1 MWDEERRVP
10 TPESKILTPHPLT
23 HFPTPP
29 LRMYY
34 YIYDTFL
41 TDKKYE
47 RVLAAVETR
56 LTDLG
61 ISGKI
66 GRLTPFTNARGLI
79 RDEIRRGVE
88 TVIVVGNDETVAKV
102 VEGIGDAKLTLGII
116 PIGTSIS
123 IARSLGIPEGADACD
138 VLSKR
143 LTQKIDLGMV
153 NGRFFLSQVRFTGS
167 NVSLESD
174 GKFRVSMPAT
184 DCDVII
190 SNLRRKQTDE
200 EGGGYAAGDPMDGWL
215 DALITP
221 RSGGIMQVFQRKEQ
235 RTASVIPI
243 RRISVT
249 SPEPFSVI
257 ADGREFMND
266 TLSIEVV
273 PEKLRIITGRM
284 RVFA

>member
-1 MWDEERRVP
+1 
-10 TPESKILTPHPLT
+10 
-23 HFPTPP
+23 
-29 LRMYY
+29 MYY
-34 YIYDTFL
+34 YIYDSFL

-66 GRLTPFTNARGLI
+66 GRLTPFTNAKGLI
-79 RDEIRRGVE
+79 RDETRRGVQ
-88 TVIVVGNDETVAKV
+88 TIVVVGNDETIAKV

-116 PIGTSIS
+116 PIGTPVS
-123 IARSLGIPEGADACD
+123 IAHSLGIPEGAEACD

-153 NGRFFLSQVRFTGS
+153 NGRFFLSQVCFAGD

-174 GKFRVSMPAT
+174 GKFRLTMLADECEVT
-184 DCDVII
+184 I
-190 SNLRRKQTDE
+190 SNLRSVVAEDGAGHT
-200 EGGGYAAGDPMDGWL
+200 AGDPMDGWL

-221 RSGGIMQVFQRKEQ
+221 RTVGLKNVFQRRGDKVP
-235 RTASVIPI
+235 SVIPI
-243 RRISVT
+243 RRMSVT
-249 SPEPFSVI
+249 AAEPFAVI

-273 PEKLRIITGRM
+273 PEKLKIITGRERM
-284 RVFA
+284 FA